1 VYARTVIDIAHVAIS
16 LLYSLIGKV
25 KIRNSTH
32 ISPFLKHSPLN
43 KVWKMSIQAR
53 FLFDSIEVSPK
64 IFQLKIRRLRLGT
77 RQGELKVGGEMEM
90 EGLWGKRTS

>member
-1 VYARTVIDIAHVAIS
+1 VHARTVIDIAHVAIS
-16 LLYSLIGKV
+16 LQYPLIGKV

-53 FLFDSIEVSPK
+53 FLFDTIEVSPK
-64 IFQLKIRRLRLGT
+64 IFQLKIRRSRLGVNKA
-77 RQGELKVGGEMEM
+77 GKI
-90 EGLWGKRTS
+90 EGWW